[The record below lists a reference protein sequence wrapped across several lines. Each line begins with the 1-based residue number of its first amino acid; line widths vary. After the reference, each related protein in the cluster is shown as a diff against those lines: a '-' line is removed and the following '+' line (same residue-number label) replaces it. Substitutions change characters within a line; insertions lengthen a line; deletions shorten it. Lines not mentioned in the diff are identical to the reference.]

1 MPVNSDTLQDKDKTM
16 NKEELQDYIARL
28 QADSDRLNERYG
40 TGVRPS
46 WLSTD
51 LALNWAGIESAKK
64 KIELLDAESPC
75 DDWAGGFGKGEI

>member
-1 MPVNSDTLQDKDKTM
+1 M
-16 NKEELQDYIARL
+16 NKEELQNYIDRV
-28 QADSDRLNERYG
+28 QADSDSLNEKYG

-51 LALNWAGIESAKK
+51 LALNWACIESAKK

-75 DDWAGGFGKGEI
+75 DDWTTWIGKGEI